1 MLWCR
6 YEKYSVDKGPA
17 EAKSKDPFSNA
28 YTEVLERINELTLV
42 SICIAA
48 VVAVYLNRGCA
59 P

>member
-1 MLWCR
+1 MN
-6 YEKYSVDKGPA
+6 KDPA

-48 VVAVYLNRGCA
+48 ILAVYVG
-59 P
+59 